1 MGRGIFGGTL
11 LLNANICV
19 ISSFKHVIPQIL
31 ENVCGKKHYWWNI
44 VGVKASTGEDPGGG
58 RLQYETRLRLQ
69 NSQVIARKGLSSTDW
84 TRIRNWR
91 NSRLSLHN

>member
-58 RLQYETRLRLQ
+58 DWTLVVRNRMKRLQ
-69 NSQVIARKGLSSTDW
+69 NSTSSLIKDPGEGEWTLVFRK
-84 TRIRNWR
+84 
-91 NSRLSLHN
+91 